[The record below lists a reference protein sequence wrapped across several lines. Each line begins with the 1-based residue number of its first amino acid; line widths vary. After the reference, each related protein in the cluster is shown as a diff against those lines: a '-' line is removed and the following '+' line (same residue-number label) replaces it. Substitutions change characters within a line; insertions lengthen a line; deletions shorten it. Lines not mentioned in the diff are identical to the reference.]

1 MRSVISIKLL
11 YNFIEITLRHGC
23 SPVNLL
29 YIFKT
34 LFPKNICGG
43 LLLRGLF
50 KTLSEVYNEDFL
62 KKKLFSHK
70 KSIKDIWKVL
80 DIPMHSSSVSNFSV
94 LSRRVC
100 PKPHLF

>member
-23 SPVNLL
+23 SSVNLL

-34 LFPKNICGG
+34 LFPKNICRG

-50 KTLSEVYNEDFL
+50 RTLSEVYNEDFL
-62 KKKLFSHK
+62 QKKLFSHK
-70 KSIKDIWKVL
+70 KIHQRYLKG
-80 DIPMHSSSVSNFSV
+80 VSHTYAFFFC
-94 LSRRVC
+94 L
-100 PKPHLF
+100 